1 MLTPLPDR
9 LSVIEL
15 RQYIL
20 LPGRRKEFVD
30 LFDKELVESQEV
42 AGIAVLGQF
51 TDTEDPDRIVWL
63 RGFADM
69 QARHQ
74 ALTTFYDSPAWHQF
88 GHLAVA
94 PKKPDLDDILLLRP
108 LQQDQPVPFTP
119 AGRLPLGA
127 PTPQRDVTITVWFF
141 APGSDRGPGMI
152 RDTLLP
158 RLQETDP
165 TCLLA
170 LATEPAPNTF
180 PQLPVR
186 TGVNATVVLTTHPAQ
201 HAPATHPADL
211 AATMI
216 PALAGEQVAPAQVLR
231 LTPTS
236 RSAL

>member
-1 MLTPLPDR
+1 MSAPLPDR

-20 LPGRRKEFVD
+20 LPGRREAFVE
-30 LFDKELVESQEV
+30 LFDKELLDSQEA

-69 QARHQ
+69 DARHQ
-74 ALTTFYDSPAWHQF
+74 ALTRFYDSPAWHRF

-94 PKKPDLDDILLLRP
+94 DKKPDLDDVLLLRP
-108 LQQDQPVPFTP
+108 LHRAEPVPFTP
-119 AGRLPLGA
+119 SGRLPLGA
-127 PTPQRDVTITVWFF
+127 PVPQREVSVAVWFF
-141 APGSDRGPGMI
+141 TPGDDRGPELI
-152 RDTLLP
+152 RDALLP
-158 RLQETDP
+158 RLRETDP
-165 TCLLA
+165 TQMLA

-186 TGVNATVVLTTHPAQ
+186 TDVNAVVVLTTHA
-201 HAPATHPADL
+201 APAPAPHPTAVAD
-211 AATMI
+211 TVI
-216 PALAGEQVAPAQVLR
+216 PALADAQVAPTQILR

-236 RSAL
+236 RSVL